1 MMPLVERIEL
11 SKISVLALI
20 HRISK
25 PFLFQTQSILQAH
38 DIGCAGQ

>member
-1 MMPLVERIEL
+1 MMPLVEQIEL
-11 SKISVLALI
+11 SKISVLAL